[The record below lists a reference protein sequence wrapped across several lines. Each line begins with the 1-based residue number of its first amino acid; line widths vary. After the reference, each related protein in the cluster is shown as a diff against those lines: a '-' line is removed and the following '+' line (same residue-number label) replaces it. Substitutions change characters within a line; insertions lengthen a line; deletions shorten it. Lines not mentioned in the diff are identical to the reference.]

1 MSFSKED
8 IIGLIN
14 SYNQNT
20 ISDEGIKHLENWLAE
35 NETNADEFANYL
47 ALLKE
52 SGAISSLTEI
62 KTDVA
67 WSRIIGAVSA
77 TKRQSKN
84 RKLHFWLPYAAAV
97 VVMCVVGYLMVYQ
110 VEKDYNFDG
119 NYNFAEISTI
129 GSKKAVLI
137 LNNGNAMNLEENLD
151 SVIAEVDGTL
161 IQNDGS
167 NALTYKKSSSQQN
180 KLIYNQINI
189 PRGGEYSLTLA
200 DGTKVWLNSESSL
213 KYPVQFIGEIRKV
226 ELTGEAY
233 FEVAHN
239 KSKPFIIESHGTE
252 VKVLGTKFNVS
263 AYNDEEDITTT
274 LVEGSVQV
282 SSLGNSE
289 LLEPGYQAVVKR
301 GRSQFQVNK
310 VNADLYTSW
319 INGVFQFKNQSLEEI
334 CHQLSRWYNV
344 EFFFTENQYRN
355 LRFAGAAKKD
365 KELDFTLEIIEKMA
379 DVKFAIKDNKVIV
392 GKPY

>member
-1 MSFSKED
+1 MNFSKEH
-8 IIGLIN
+8 IIDLIA
-14 SYNQNT
+14 SYHQNT

-62 KTDVA
+62 KTEEA
-67 WSRIIGAVSA
+67 WSKIIGAVSVA
-77 TKRQSKN
+77 KKQPKN
-84 RKLHFWLPYAAAV
+84 SKLHYWLPYAAAV
-97 VVMCVVGYLMVYQ
+97 IVMFVIGYLMVYQ

-161 IQNDGS
+161 IQNDAS
-167 NALTYKKSSSQQN
+167 NALTYKKSSSLQS

-301 GRSQFQVNK
+301 GSNQFQVNK
-310 VNADLYTSW
+310 VNVDLYTSW

-365 KELDFTLEIIEKMA
+365 RSLDFTLEIIEKMA
-379 DVKFAIKDNKVIV
+379 DVKFAVKGDKIIV
-392 GKPY
+392 GKPN